1 MGDRGSKL
9 KWTIPISERKSEA
22 MLILEIA
29 FIMNGTNFTMV
40 KNLRNSWN
48 KTVSNFLSDWLTE
61 EP

>member
-9 KWTIPISERKSEA
+9 KWMIPISERKSEA
-22 MLILEIA
+22 MLILGIS

-40 KNLRNSWN
+40 NNLRNSWN

-61 EP
+61 EL

>member
-22 MLILEIA
+22 MLILGIS

-40 KNLRNSWN
+40 KNLRTSWN

-61 EP
+61 EL